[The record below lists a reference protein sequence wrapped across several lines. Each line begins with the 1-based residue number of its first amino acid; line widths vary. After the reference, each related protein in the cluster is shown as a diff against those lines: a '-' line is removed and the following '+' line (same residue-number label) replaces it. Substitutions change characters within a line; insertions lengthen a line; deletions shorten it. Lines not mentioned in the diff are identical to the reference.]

1 MTNLVTDEKLEKYF
15 KVSREALQKA
25 KEHPEN
31 LNLDNAREEFL
42 DMIERYIND
51 ADHFKKNGEIVNA
64 FAALNYAHG
73 WLDAGAKIGL
83 WDVHDSD
90 LFTKD

>member
-51 ADHFKKNGEIVNA
+51 ADHFKKMGR
-64 FAALNYAHG
+64 L
-73 WLDAGAKIGL
+73 
-83 WDVHDSD
+83 
-90 LFTKD
+90 